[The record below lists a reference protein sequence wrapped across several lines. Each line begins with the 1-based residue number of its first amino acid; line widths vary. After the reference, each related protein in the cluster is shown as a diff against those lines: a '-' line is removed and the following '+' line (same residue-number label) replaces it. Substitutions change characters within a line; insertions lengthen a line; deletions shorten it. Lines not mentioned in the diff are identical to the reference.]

1 MRHGITRKRST
12 KMLKHTENVFRKKIC
27 RWKVSVNPR
36 CKAIYIIGQRK
47 EFTGQGIPKSSCAW
61 KETVDIT
68 HSYNI

>member
-12 KMLKHTENVFRKKIC
+12 KMLKHTENVFRKKIYRC
-27 RWKVSVNPR
+27 KVSVNPR

-47 EFTGQGIPKSSCAW
+47 AFTGQGIPKSSCAW

-68 HSYNI
+68 YSYNI